1 LKKEDNAAIPKA
13 TTSVSAADNRVL
25 LCDLCL
31 IVLPVS
37 ASCNDPEAL
46 LVKHVEP
53 MQGSCAAVAVAV
65 GGFGTF
71 TASEGS
77 LVTKV
82 FAEAAKACERLVRDA
97 IATVAR

>member
-1 LKKEDNAAIPKA
+1 MLGIAFTWFAA
-13 TTSVSAADNRVL
+13 SVSAADNRVL

-53 MQGSCAAVAVAV
+53 MQGS
-65 GGFGTF
+65 
-71 TASEGS
+71 
-77 LVTKV
+77 
-82 FAEAAKACERLVRDA
+82 
-97 IATVAR
+97 